1 LPEEGCDVKEV
12 MALHFYAFIKDIVL
26 ICGCGG
32 CEVEENIC
40 PLDMDLLA
48 VC

>member
-1 LPEEGCDVKEV
+1 
-12 MALHFYAFIKDIVL
+12 MHFYAFIEGIIL
-26 ICGCGG
+26 IRDCGG